1 MESFNKHFEFIDS
14 YQGGLKSG
22 KDDPVGIGCEEGGSK
37 EIGQQREDD
46 KKVNT
51 GDEMINASEEALWE
65 KNPVE
70 ALKYE
75 RIETRKKMNWMA
87 RFTLSVIISCTFLI
101 LLYLLFFTTLIDEH
115 RDLVNI
121 LVGAYVAVLAKSTD
135 YWFKDKD
142 DAENQETRDI
152 SEGNNV

>member
-1 MESFNKHFEFIDS
+1 
-14 YQGGLKSG
+14 
-22 KDDPVGIGCEEGGSK
+22 
-37 EIGQQREDD
+37 
-46 KKVNT
+46 
-51 GDEMINASEEALWE
+51 MINASEEALWE

-135 YWFKDKD
+135 YWFKDKE
-142 DAENQETRDI
+142 DAEDKESQQLHSNGE
-152 SEGNNV
+152 

>member
-1 MESFNKHFEFIDS
+1 MKNA
-14 YQGGLKSG
+14 
-22 KDDPVGIGCEEGGSK
+22 
-37 EIGQQREDD
+37 REARAGDG
-46 KKVNT
+46 KVNT
-51 GDEMINASEEALWE
+51 TSEMVIASEEALWE

-87 RFTLSVIISCTFLI
+87 RFTLSLIISCTFLI
-101 LLYLLFFTTLIDEH
+101 LLYLLFFSTLVDEH

-121 LVGAYVAVLAKSTD
+121 LTGAYVAVLAKSTD

-142 DAENQETRDI
+142 DAEVKETEAI
-152 SEGNNV
+152 GNGNNGFEN

>member
-1 MESFNKHFEFIDS
+1 MIKIPGH
-14 YQGGLKSG
+14 LKNSR
-22 KDDPVGIGCEEGGSK
+22 KKREGDG
-37 EIGQQREDD
+37 
-46 KKVNT
+46 KVNT
-51 GDEMINASEEALWE
+51 SVEMVNASEEALWE

-87 RFTLSVIISCTFLI
+87 RFTLSLIISSTFLI
-101 LLYLLFFTTLIDEH
+101 LLYLLFFSTLVDEH

-135 YWFKDKD
+135 YWFKDKE
-142 DAENQETRDI
+142 DAEDAESKLLHNNSNGD
-152 SEGNNV
+152 NNV

>member
-1 MESFNKHFEFIDS
+1 MIKIPKHLKNARKDR
-14 YQGGLKSG
+14 QGDG
-22 KDDPVGIGCEEGGSK
+22 
-37 EIGQQREDD
+37 
-46 KKVNT
+46 KVNT
-51 GDEMINASEEALWE
+51 SVEMVDASEEALWE

-101 LLYLLFFTTLIDEH
+101 LLYLLFFTTLIAEH

-135 YWFKDKD
+135 YWFKDKE
-142 DAENQETRDI
+142 DAEDVESKQLHNSNGD
-152 SEGNNV
+152 NNV